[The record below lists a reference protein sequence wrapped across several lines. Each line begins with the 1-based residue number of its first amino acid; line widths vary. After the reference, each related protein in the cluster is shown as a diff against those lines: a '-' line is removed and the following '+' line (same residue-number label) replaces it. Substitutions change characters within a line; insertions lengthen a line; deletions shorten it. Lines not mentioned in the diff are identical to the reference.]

1 MSVDRIIGTET
12 EYGIYRPGDPW
23 ANAVVM
29 SAEAVGAYARISR
42 RGTPA
47 GEAGAAPVRWD
58 YTGEDPL
65 NDLRGPSGVRAGR

>member
-29 SAEAVGAYARISR
+29 SAEAVHELGLEPGSLAVAVVKATTVIVES
-42 RGTPA
+42 PK
-47 GEAGAAPVRWD
+47 D
-58 YTGEDPL
+58 
-65 NDLRGPSGVRAGR
+65 